1 MLYRHY
7 YSNKGGPAMPIT
19 SVVIL
24 AGIIFAFIVFAVVLA
39 WGEYQ
44 TRHIGRTSRQHFA
57 TSAQVHSLKKAA
69 EDADCRGPAQKKAAH
84 LG

>member
-1 MLYRHY
+1 
-7 YSNKGGPAMPIT
+7 MPIT
-19 SVVIL
+19 SAVIL

-44 TRHIGRTSRQHFA
+44 TRHIARSGRQHSG
-57 TSAQVHSLKKAA
+57 TSAQVYSLKAA
-69 EDADCRGPAQKKAAH
+69 EDVDRSGPAQKKAAH